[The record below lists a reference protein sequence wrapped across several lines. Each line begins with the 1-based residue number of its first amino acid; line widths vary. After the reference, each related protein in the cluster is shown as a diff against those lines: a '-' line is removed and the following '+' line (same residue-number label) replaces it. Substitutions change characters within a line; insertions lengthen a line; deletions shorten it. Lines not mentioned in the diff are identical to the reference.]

1 VCEANRVSRQRS
13 SVHKVLRSR
22 ALFTVVLRGSAP
34 LLASAGSSIKGSGVC
49 RSICGQFGKQPSL
62 QCCAS
67 AEAGN
72 TNRRCAKQLS
82 QLRQRPACG
91 NLTTH
96 SSGPSCF
103 TLSLPAHHAAA
114 QFGR

>member
-1 VCEANRVSRQRS
+1 VCEANCVNRQRS
-13 SVHKVLRSR
+13 SVHKVPRRR
-22 ALFTVVLRGSAP
+22 ALITVVWRGAAP
-34 LLASAGSSIKGSGVC
+34 LLVSAGSSIEGSGVC
-49 RSICGQFGKQPSL
+49 RSTRGQPGKQASL
-62 QCCAS
+62 QFCTS
-67 AEAGN
+67 AEAAN
-72 TNRRCAKQLS
+72 TNRRGAMKLS